1 MKSQFFLVVYSFC
14 LVTADAQTINLS
26 HDLIR
31 LGIATQNLP
40 PDSPSIDARPLFQAA
55 LQYAQNH
62 PTQMLTLDHGAY
74 YFLTTEN
81 SNTYLHFASFSNLS
95 VDLAGSTIYLA
106 GAFLQGFA
114 FSDCQHVT
122 LTNFQIDFLNPPNT
136 YVRLASV
143 NPDQRTL
150 VYTTLPGRVDP
161 ATFNGVTAP
170 SGPLVLWAV
179 AFRNDQIVPG
189 TSRMEVAQP
198 IANNVLRLV
207 QDNTPWTQSATLS
220 TLQPGDTIVVTQRGG
235 SPPINVTRGDSI
247 IISNGIVHGASA
259 IAVLL
264 NSVSNSTV
272 NKVNVIPGRGNLI
285 SSNADGIHF
294 INTGANNH
302 IRNCFVTRTLD
313 DALVMDSYDLA
324 TVASISGSRQITVN
338 RTAYLRFS
346 NGAAVN
352 FVDPLSTDEVSGA
365 TIISQDP
372 PDSNSPVF
380 DGPVVLTFDRG
391 LPTLSSGF
399 GMVFANPDQRGE
411 GSSIED
417 NRVGEVPFG
426 RGIWIGGSEGVTI
439 QGNEIGHTSNGGIV
453 VFEDTKSYPVPPA
466 HDIIIRNNLIIG
478 SLGPMASGSGTQIAV
493 GSVIVDS
500 INNIGA
506 FASSPVNSNIAIE
519 ANDILDSGRSGIWV
533 GELNGGTI
541 RDNLI
546 IGYDRYPEL
555 PLFGV
560 SLAEKV
566 QLLED
571 FTHAVVIHYSQNV
584 SATNNCSCRYPGE
597 IYDPGS

>member
-1 MKSQFFLVVYSFC
+1 
-14 LVTADAQTINLS
+14 
-26 HDLIR
+26 
-31 LGIATQNLP
+31 
-40 PDSPSIDARPLFQAA
+40 
-55 LQYAQNH
+55 
-62 PTQMLTLDHGAY
+62 
-74 YFLTTEN
+74 
-81 SNTYLHFASFSNLS
+81 
-95 VDLAGSTIYLA
+95 
-106 GAFLQGFA
+106 
-114 FSDCQHVT
+114 
-122 LTNFQIDFLNPPNT
+122 
-136 YVRLASV
+136 
-143 NPDQRTL
+143 
-150 VYTTLPGRVDP
+150 
-161 ATFNGVTAP
+161 
-170 SGPLVLWAV
+170 
-179 AFRNDQIVPG
+179 
-189 TSRMEVAQP
+189 MEVAQP

-235 SPPINVTRGDSI
+235 LPPINVTRGDSI

-294 INTGANNH
+294 INTGSNNH

-380 DGPVVLTFDRG
+380 
-391 LPTLSSGF
+391 
-399 GMVFANPDQRGE
+399 
-411 GSSIED
+411 
-417 NRVGEVPFG
+417 
-426 RGIWIGGSEGVTI
+426 
-439 QGNEIGHTSNGGIV
+439 
-453 VFEDTKSYPVPPA
+453 
-466 HDIIIRNNLIIG
+466 
-478 SLGPMASGSGTQIAV
+478 

-506 FASSPVNSNIAIE
+506 FASSPVNSNIKIE

-533 GELNGGTI
+533 GELSGGTI

-546 IGYDRYPEL
+546 IDYDRYPEL

-560 SLAEKV
+560 SLGEKAE
-566 QLLED
+566 LLED

-584 SATNNCSCRYPGE
+584 RATNNCTCR
-597 IYDPGS
+597 